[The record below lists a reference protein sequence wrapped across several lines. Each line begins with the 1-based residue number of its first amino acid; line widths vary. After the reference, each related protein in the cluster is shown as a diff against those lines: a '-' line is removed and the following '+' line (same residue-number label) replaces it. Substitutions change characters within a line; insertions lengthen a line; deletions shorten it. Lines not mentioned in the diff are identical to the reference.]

1 MNYERFKKQMDFIL
15 EIDKAKNIFRQ
26 TFISSNDRTE
36 NDAEHSW
43 HMCVMA
49 FLMAE
54 YFDSDIDIAKV
65 VKMLLIHDIVEIDA
79 GDTYC
84 YDAKANEDKAE
95 REMKSA
101 TRIFGLLP
109 EDQFNEY
116 MELWQ
121 EFEKKETKEAVFA
134 AVLDRVQPIMLNY
147 ATDGR
152 AWIEHG
158 IHHEQVLER
167 NKITLE
173 KAPEEFVMYLK
184 EIIDSA
190 VEKGYLK

>member
-1 MNYERFKKQMDFIL
+1 MLVTHIVMMQKQMRIKPKRN
-15 EIDKAKNIFRQ
+15 EV
-26 TFISSNDRTE
+26 SN
-36 NDAEHSW
+36 S
-43 HMCVMA
+43 
-49 FLMAE
+49 
-54 YFDSDIDIAKV
+54 YIGI
-65 VKMLLIHDIVEIDA
+65 
-79 GDTYC
+79 
-84 YDAKANEDKAE
+84 
-95 REMKSA
+95 
-101 TRIFGLLP
+101 LP

-152 AWIEHG
+152 AWKEHG

-173 KAPEEFVMYLK
+173 KAPEEFVIYLK